1 MLLFRG
7 LGLKGEIYAD
17 QAALE
22 LTADPDAFIQAMTS
36 LRELITAK
44 TPKFEQDAELLSKQL
59 NALKNN
65 ANDKHIEP
73 LQNLLNQQ
81 ILEFK
86 DDPQY
91 PALADRIAMA
101 EKWKVD
107 HTKAPQVNVKNIKE
121 EL

>member
-1 MLLFRG
+1 LLFRG

-36 LRELITAK
+36 LRELVTAK
-44 TPKFEQDAELLSKQL
+44 TPKFEQDAQLLSQQL

-65 ANDKHIEP
+65 TNDKQIEH

-91 PALADRIAMA
+91 PSFADRIAMA

-107 HTKAPQVNVKNIKE
+107 HANATQINVKNIKE